1 VIQRAVSETI
11 ARESALVRGT
21 AARTPKA
28 WGALAA
34 AGVLAFKELSGRSP
48 DDAERRAIWSALW
61 RAVEE
66 SGHLR

>member
-1 VIQRAVSETI
+1 MIERAVSLTVE
-11 ARESALVRGT
+11 REPALIRGT

-34 AGVLAFKELSGRSP
+34 AGVLSFRELAGRAP

-61 RAVEE
+61 RAAED
-66 SGHLR
+66 SAHG